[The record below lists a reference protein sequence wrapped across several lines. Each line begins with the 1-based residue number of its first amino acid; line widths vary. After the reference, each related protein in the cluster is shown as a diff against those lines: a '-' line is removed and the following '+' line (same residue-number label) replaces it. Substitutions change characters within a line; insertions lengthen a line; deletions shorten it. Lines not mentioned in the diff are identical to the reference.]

1 MSFAATWLSIQIEI
15 CWSWAM
21 RAFVRFQKMSTFRI
35 WKALRCIFILLTK
48 FVNMA
53 YWWTSL
59 IVIYM
64 CSLRDL
70 SSLSLSWGNA
80 FMLWRVRD
88 CYPSIELEL
97 LKWYFSGMKVFT
109 IVRLVLVWFI
119 PDCAFISWLW
129 SWRCTLIS
137 FIQRPRPLRASS
149 FSLLGSIGA
158 ISSVIGVELHSE
170 WYWTTKIGITG

>member
-21 RAFVRFQKMSTFRI
+21 RAFVRFQKMPTFRI
-35 WKALRCIFILLTK
+35 WKALCCIFILLTE
-48 FVNMA
+48 FVNVA
-53 YWWTSL
+53 YWRTTL
-59 IVIYM
+59 VVIYM
-64 CSLRDL
+64 GSLGDL
-70 SSLSLSWGNA
+70 SSLSLSWRHA
-80 FMLWRVRD
+80 FSLWRVRD
-88 CYPSIELEL
+88 CCTSIELEL
-97 LKWYFSGMKVFT
+97 LKWYFSGMKA
-109 IVRLVLVWFI
+109 LLVWFR
-119 PDCAFISWLW
+119 PDCAFISRLG

>member
-70 SSLSLSWGNA
+70 SSLSLSWGNP
-80 FMLWRVRD
+80 FILRRVGD
-88 CYPSIELEL
+88 GYPSIELQM
-97 LKWYFSGMKVFT
+97 LKWYFSGMKA
-109 IVRLVLVWFI
+109 LLVWFR
-119 PDCAFISWLW
+119 PDRAFISRLG

-137 FIQRPRPLRASS
+137 FIQRSRPLRASS
-149 FSLLGSIGA
+149 VSLLCSIGA
-158 ISSVIGVELHSE
+158 ISCVIGVELHSE
-170 WYWTTKIGITG
+170 WLWMTMVDITG